1 MTILITDEFGTREL
15 EGEELESHLAAK
27 DSAEKAILDAEAL
40 LQIAEQMRNYRN
52 EILMRCDWTEL
63 PSSSLRLDAEAL
75 AAWTT
80 YRQALRDIP
89 SQTEFPLKITWPTQP

>member
-1 MTILITDEFGTREL
+1 MNAILITDEFGTREL
-15 EGEELESHLAAK
+15 EGEELESYLAAK
-27 DSAEKAILDAEAL
+27 TISDAEAL
-40 LQIAEQMRNYRN
+40 LQFAEQMRNYRN